1 MPVIRLFVLGMM
13 FLFVTGCTQIVSESL
28 HGQPPVMPLKMQPI
42 KAVVLPFADYS
53 AGAESM
59 PAYSRNLAVME
70 AVTDELVARGFRL
83 PVEEDVFRY
92 LVDRDIIKIVPY
104 GRDPDLSTTK
114 GLEKEMKGNWSESMK
129 KELSMLI
136 TQEKKN
142 VATAANEDANP
153 LSKPGTHGLD
163 QQEIAQIGR
172 IFGAEYVVRGRIIEY
187 KLRKENTWDPTKRGI
202 LPVFYGATSRMMFGV
217 AKSDNYDNLGSMVSG
232 GVLGAIIGHNATA
245 PFAPPDKIT
254 TSTTST
260 TSSGYP
266 LDPDVTTTTNRATEL
281 VGGTD
286 DYALYNSLAWGAL
299 GAGTAFLAQKGGD
312 VPQAVVQL
320 RIWVQ
325 ESATGEVVWTN
336 RAEVMVSPESLF
348 ADNQRD
354 SLFKTAVD
362 RSVAALVDDF
372 VARTEL

>member
-1 MPVIRLFVLGMM
+1 MPVIRLFVLGMVL
-13 FLFVTGCTQIVSESL
+13 LFVTGCSQTVSESL
-28 HGQPPVMPLKMQPI
+28 HSQAPVMPLNMQPI

-53 AGAESM
+53 AGSESV

-70 AVTDELVARGFRL
+70 AVTDELVSRGFRL

-92 LVDRDIIKIVPY
+92 LVNHDIIKVVSY

-114 GLEKEMKGNWSESMK
+114 GLEEELKGTWSKSMK
-129 KELSMLI
+129 EEFSQLI
-136 TQEKKN
+136 TQEKKHA
-142 VATAANEDANP
+142 ATAANEDANP

-163 QQEIAQIGR
+163 LQEIAQIGR
-172 IFGAEYVVRGRIIEY
+172 IFGAEYIVRGRIIEY
-187 KLRKENTWDPTKRGI
+187 QLRKENTWDPGKRGI

-217 AKSDNYDNLGSMVSG
+217 ARSDSYDNLGGMVSG
-232 GVLGAIIGHNATA
+232 GILGAIFGHNQSA
-245 PFAPPDKIT
+245 PFSPPRQVGAT
-254 TSTTST
+254 T
-260 TSSGYP
+260 
-266 LDPDVTTTTNRATEL
+266 EF

-286 DYALYNSLAWGAL
+286 DYDLYNSLAWGAV

-325 ESATGEVVWTN
+325 ETATGEVVWTN

-348 ADNQRD
+348 ADNQPD
-354 SLFKTAVD
+354 SLFKTAVG